1 MSTTKPVLRTPY
13 DGKPYRVR
21 LSFTK
26 PSRAK
31 QAFKAE
37 CDINTIVRR
46 FGLTGKL
53 PDNVRVPVSGDF
65 TGVTDFQTAMN
76 SVRRATE
83 DFMALPADLRKRFGN
98 DPQLLM
104 EFMADPNN
112 REDAVKL
119 GLVNK
124 PVEVPRDA
132 VKAIDELAA
141 KLTASTKA

>member
-1 MSTTKPVLRTPY
+1 MVRKFQVDVERVQVFTPP
-13 DGKPYRVR
+13 DEGK
-21 LSFTK
+21 T
-26 PSRAK
+26 
-31 QAFKAE
+31 QQQFKEE